1 MRFRITR
8 HDSGSPPADA
18 IDLLTDRIGKR
29 RDDIQFARVG
39 AELRANLNRDEP
51 VAMTQDDR
59 TEVGRRAVL
68 QIVEDV
74 CERAPELKLDWFAV
88 SPSR

>member
-8 HDSGSPPADA
+8 HATASPPEDA
-18 IDLLTDRIGKR
+18 LDLLTSRIGKR
-29 RDDIQFARVG
+29 RDDVQFSRVG
-39 AELRANLNRDEP
+39 GEIRANLNRDEP